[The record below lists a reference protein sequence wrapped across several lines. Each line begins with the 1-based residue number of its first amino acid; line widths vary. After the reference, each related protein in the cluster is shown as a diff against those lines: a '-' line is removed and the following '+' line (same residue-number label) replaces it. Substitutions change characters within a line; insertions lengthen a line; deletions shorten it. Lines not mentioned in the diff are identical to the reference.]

1 MTVPTR
7 RLKNGFYQE
16 DYTWLLSH
24 NYTENELIMDDNIHT
39 LFYYQEEFT
48 REEIKRLLSPRRR
61 SSSIINESRKFIQT
75 QVVSKDTIMELL
87 FLRWNTDLIDEFI
100 LGEYGNYRRGG
111 MYDTVSVEERLLLA
125 RNVSISTLRYS
136 FDFYGYLRIMGIEA
150 SIARKFAIKLADY
163 TIGIDYTHTYS
174 HSYVKDQLR
183 VIRKSPSLIV
193 EKVEQLVELIRVVT
207 PNLLYENHNES

>member
-7 RLKNGFYQE
+7 RLYNGFYQE
-16 DYTWLLSH
+16 DYIWLLSH
-24 NYTENELIMDDNIHT
+24 DYKESELIIDDNIYT
-39 LFYYQEEFT
+39 LFYSQEEFT
-48 REEIKRLLSPRRR
+48 REEIKRLLSQRHR

-136 FDFYGYLRIMGIEA
+136 FDFYGYLRIMGIES
-150 SIARKFAIKLADY
+150 SIAREFAIKLADY
-163 TIGIDYTHTYS
+163 TIGIDYTHTYA

-183 VIRKSPSLIV
+183 MIRKSHSSIV
-193 EKVEQLVELIRVVT
+193 EKIERLVELIRIVT
-207 PNLLYENHNES
+207 PDLLYENHTES

>member
-1 MTVPTR
+1 
-7 RLKNGFYQE
+7 
-16 DYTWLLSH
+16 
-24 NYTENELIMDDNIHT
+24 MDDNIHT

-87 FLRWNTDLIDEFI
+87 LLCWNIDLINEFI

-136 FDFYGYLRIMGIEA
+136 FDFYGYLRITGIEA

-174 HSYVKDQLR
+174 HSYVKDQLSR
-183 VIRKSPSLIV
+183 IRKSHSSIV
-193 EKVEQLVELIRVVT
+193 EKIEQLVESIRTVT
-207 PNLLYENHNES
+207 PDLLYENHNES

>member
-87 FLRWNTDLIDEFI
+87 LLCWNIDLINEFI
-100 LGEYGNYRRGG
+100 LGEYRGG

-174 HSYVKDQLR
+174 HSYVKDQLSR
-183 VIRKSPSLIV
+183 IRKSHSSIV
-193 EKVEQLVELIRVVT
+193 EKIEQLVESIRIVT
-207 PNLLYENHNES
+207 PDLLYENHTES